1 MKGLSIVG
9 IILILLGILSFVVP
23 MPQREDHS
31 VKIGDT
37 KIGVQTEN
45 SQKLPMP
52 VGIVLV
58 VAGALVL
65 VVGSRKS

>member
-9 IILILLGILSFVVP
+9 IVLILLGILAFVVP
-23 MPQREDHS
+23 VPQREDHS

-65 VVGSRKS
+65 VVGSRKP